1 MTRVE
6 KIGYWFLIAVS
17 LVETV
22 LLGLWGVA
30 DYTLG
35 RLFHANQVYVW
46 SYWSH
51 VVADILISTLGLLTL
66 FVTLFRNRRAKQIAI
81 FFFLATIIFTS
92 VNVVSSQPPDW
103 SLELS
108 YCVLPAVALIY
119 LVWVWPRADY
129 VRVSEKS

>member
-1 MTRVE
+1 MTKGE
-6 KIGYWFLIAVS
+6 KVGYWFLIAVS
-17 LVETV
+17 LIETV
-22 LLGLWGVA
+22 LLGLWAFA

-35 RLFHANQVYVW
+35 RLFHANQVYIW

-66 FVTLFRNRRAKQIAI
+66 FVTLLRNRRAKQIAI

-103 SLELS
+103 LLELS

-129 VRVSEKS
+129 LRMSEKS